1 MAAKLGSTDV
11 SFRLGATTPAAV
23 YLGAV
28 PVWTAVPTFT
38 GAVSGDWA
46 EPGNW
51 VGGELPAAA
60 DNAIVTATV
69 SSNSGEDSPTVANL
83 TVSSGGFVILITVT
97 GTATFSN
104 AFLSGTIVGNAA
116 FGNGSATTGG
126 SSVTGNAT
134 FNGGSSHGGSV
145 TGTATFT
152 GDACNN
158 GGTAGTFVPDPPP
171 SC

>member
-1 MAAKLGSTDV
+1 MGVKLGSGDV
-11 SFRLGATTPAAV
+11 GFRLGSATPAAV

-38 GAVSGDWA
+38 GA
-46 EPGNW
+46 
-51 VGGELPAAA
+51 
-60 DNAIVTATV
+60 
-69 SSNSGEDSPTVANL
+69 SSDSGEDSPTVANL
-83 TVSSGGFVILITVT
+83 TVSSGGFAILITVT

-116 FGNGSATTGG
+116 FGNGSATVGG
-126 SSVTGNAT
+126 SSVQGNAT